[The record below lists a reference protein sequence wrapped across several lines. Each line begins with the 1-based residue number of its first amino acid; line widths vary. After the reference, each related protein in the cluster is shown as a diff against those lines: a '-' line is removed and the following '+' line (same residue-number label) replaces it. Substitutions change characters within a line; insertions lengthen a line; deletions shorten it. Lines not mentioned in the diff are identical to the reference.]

1 MTADQIRKFS
11 ARVRRRRI
19 FRRTAM
25 IALMGA
31 VLFLLAERNFKPL
44 VFSLAEA
51 RSAAMASQVLQGA
64 LAEALEDVI
73 ENGLAGQGLLDG
85 MDDYKV
91 DGAAAKIRISY
102 DVYLG
107 EENDD

>member
-1 MTADQIRKFS
+1 MAGTIKQDADG
-11 ARVRRRRI
+11 
-19 FRRTAM
+19 M
-25 IALMGA
+25 
-31 VLFLLAERNFKPL
+31 
-44 VFSLAEA
+44 
-51 RSAAMASQVLQGA
+51 
-64 LAEALEDVI
+64 AEALEDVI